1 MQSRVWQIARSVIS
15 NWFATAAT
23 LSVGFFLAPFVVHRL
38 GDVAYGV
45 WVLAVSTVNYL
56 AILDMGMA
64 SSVVR
69 FVSKGHAT
77 QDHDGAS
84 EVLSAVLWVRLQISA
99 LLLLLSGGLSA
110 VFPLIFKVPPSLAID
125 AREAIL
131 VIGVTSTISM
141 SFGVFSSTLSALNRY
156 DLRSYVTLVELAI
169 RVIGVVSVLLSG
181 HGIVAIAFCELLSAV
196 VGNGLLVYI
205 VRRIYPEL
213 TIRLTKPKKEVLR
226 KIWSYSFYAFLD
238 TVAVQLVYQS
248 DNLVV
253 GAFITAS
260 AVTFYSIGNSLCRYT
275 SQIVSAMTKTFTPA
289 ASMYEAEGNT
299 SSLRSLYINGTRA
312 TMAVSLPI
320 ALTLIIRGGSFIGVW
335 MGPQYSK
342 VSGTVLAI
350 LATALL
356 FSLQNVTAGSIAFG
370 VGKHKTL
377 ARWAIG
383 EAVSNLT
390 LSIILA
396 HVLGLYG
403 VAIGTL
409 IPSLIVQLVLW
420 PRYISELVGIGAF
433 EVIWKVLAP
442 VLLSTVPFAVA
453 SYAVDVHFPVH
464 SKTEFFMQTM
474 ALLPIFFLSIGLMFR
489 DNVKRQVLPRV
500 KSYLGKYKV
509 DRMTS

>member
-1 MQSRVWQIARSVIS
+1 LQARVWQIAKSVVS

-23 LSVGFFLAPFVVHRL
+23 LSVGFFLAPFVVHHL

-56 AILDMGMA
+56 AILDLGMA

-77 QDHDGAS
+77 KDHEASS

-99 LLLLLSGGLSA
+99 LLLILSGVLSA
-110 VFPLIFKVPPSLAID
+110 IFPLVFKVPPSLAVD

-131 VIGVTSTISM
+131 IIGITATISM

-156 DLRSYVTLVELAI
+156 DLRGYVTLIQLAI
-169 RVIGVVSVLLSG
+169 RVIGVVAVLLKG
-181 HGIVAIAFCELLSAV
+181 HGIVAIALCELISSL
-196 VGNGLLVYI
+196 VGNGLLVLI

-213 TIRLTKPKKEVLR
+213 SIRLGKPKKAVLR
-226 KIWSYSFYAFLD
+226 KIWAYSFYAFLD

-253 GAFITAS
+253 GAFIAAS

-275 SQIVSAMTKTFTPA
+275 SQIISAMTRTFTPA
-289 ASMYEAEGNT
+289 ASMYEAEGNM
-299 SSLRSLYINGTRA
+299 SSLRSLYSNGTRA
-312 TMAVSLPI
+312 TMTVALPI

-356 FSLQNVTAGSIAFG
+356 FSLQNSTAASVAFG
-370 VGKHKTL
+370 IEKHKEI

-383 EAVSNLT
+383 EAIANFT

-396 HVLGLYG
+396 HIFGIYG

-409 IPSLIVQLVLW
+409 VPNLVVNLVLW
-420 PRYISELVGIGAF
+420 PRYVSQLVDVSMT
-433 EVIWKVLAP
+433 EVIWKVWGP
-442 VLLSTVPFAVA
+442 VYLSAVPFAIA
-453 SYAVDVHFPVH
+453 SYFVDVFFPVH
-464 SKTEFFMQTM
+464 HMVMFFLQTM
-474 ALLPIFFLSIGLMFR
+474 ALLPVFFISIGLMFR
-489 DNVKRQVLPRV
+489 ENVKRLVLPRV
-500 KSYLGKYKV
+500 KSFF
-509 DRMTS
+509 MQSFSS

>member
-1 MQSRVWQIARSVIS
+1 LQSRVWQIARSVLS

-77 QDHDGAS
+77 QDHEGAS

-99 LLLLLSGGLSA
+99 LLLVLSGVLSA
-110 VFPLIFKVPPSLAID
+110 IFPLIFKVPPSLATD

-131 VIGVTSTISM
+131 VIGITSTISM

-156 DLRSYVTLVELAI
+156 DLRSYVTLVQLAI
-169 RVIGVVSVLLSG
+169 RVIGVVSVLLAG
-181 HGIVAIAFCELLSAV
+181 YGIVAIAFCELASAL

-213 TIRLTKPKKEVLR
+213 TIHLAKPKKEVLR

-289 ASMYEAEGNT
+289 ASMYEAEGNL
-299 SSLRSLYINGTRA
+299 SSLRALYVNGTRA
-312 TMAVSLPI
+312 TMAISLPI
-320 ALTLIIRGGSFIGVW
+320 AITLIIRGGSFIGVW

-342 VSGTVLAI
+342 SSGTVLAI
-350 LATALL
+350 LATALM

-370 VGKHKTL
+370 IGKHKTL

-396 HVLGLYG
+396 HILGIYG

-409 IPSLIVQLVLW
+409 IPSLVVQLVLW
-420 PRYISELVGIGAF
+420 PRYISQLVNISTF
-433 EVIWKVLAP
+433 DVVWKVLAP
-442 VLLSTVPFAVA
+442 VFLSTVPFAAA
-453 SYAVDVHFPVH
+453 SYAVDVLFPVH
-464 SKTEFFMQTM
+464 HMVTFMLQTM
-474 ALLPIFFLSIGLMFR
+474 ALLPIFIVSVGLIFR
-489 DNVKRQVLPRV
+489 ENVKRQILPRV
-500 KSYLGKYKV
+500 KLFLGRYKL
-509 DRMTS
+509 DRLTP